1 MAVIRTTQEFIEGVQ
16 LEMRKVTWPDR
27 EQLRNATLVILVFV
41 IILAIIIGL
50 MDSVFSA
57 FVRGTVGILRG

>member
-1 MAVIRTTQEFIEGVQ
+1 MAVIRTMQEFIEGVQ

-27 EQLRNATLVILVFV
+27 EQLRNATAVILVFV

-50 MDSVFSA
+50 MDSVFSGL
-57 FVRGTVGILRG
+57 VRGIVGVFRG

>member
-1 MAVIRTTQEFIEGVQ
+1 MAVIRTMQEFIEGVQ

-27 EQLRNATLVILVFV
+27 EQLRNATAVILVFV

-57 FVRGTVGILRG
+57 LVRGIVGVFSG

>member
-27 EQLRNATLVILVFV
+27 QQLRNATAVILVFV

-57 FVRGTVGILRG
+57 AVRGTVGIFRG

>member
-1 MAVIRTTQEFIEGVQ
+1 MVGFRDMQEFIEGVQ
-16 LEMRKVTWPDR
+16 SEMKKVTWPDR
-27 EQLRNATLVILVFV
+27 EQLRNATAVILVFV

-57 FVRGTVGILRG
+57 LVRGIVGLFGG